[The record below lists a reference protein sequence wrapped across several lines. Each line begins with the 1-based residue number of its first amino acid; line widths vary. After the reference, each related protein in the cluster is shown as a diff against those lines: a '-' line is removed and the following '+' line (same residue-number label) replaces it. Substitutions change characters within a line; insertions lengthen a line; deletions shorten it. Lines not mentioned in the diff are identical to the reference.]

1 MKELLV
7 IRVRIKSFVKKP
19 TNGGT
24 PAIEKIKI
32 VIVVTK
38 KLLKLKPVNDCRV
51 LSEVVIVLKSV
62 QKSATKDMLYTN
74 MYVKSNVLLSVNRL

>member
-1 MKELLV
+1 VNELLV
-7 IRVRIKSFVKKP
+7 IKVKIKSFVKKP

-38 KLLKLKPVNDCRV
+38 KLLKLNPAND
-51 LSEVVIVLKSV
+51 
-62 QKSATKDMLYTN
+62 
-74 MYVKSNVLLSVNRL
+74 

>member
-1 MKELLV
+1 M
-7 IRVRIKSFVKKP
+7 KSFVKKP

-38 KLLKLKPVNDCRV
+38 KLLKLKPVKDWSV
-51 LSEVVIVLKSV
+51 FSEVVIVLKSV
-62 QKSATKDMLYTN
+62 QKRAIKDML
-74 MYVKSNVLLSVNRL
+74 

>member
-1 MKELLV
+1 VKELLV

-38 KLLKLKPVNDCRV
+38 KLLKLKPVND
-51 LSEVVIVLKSV
+51 
-62 QKSATKDMLYTN
+62 
-74 MYVKSNVLLSVNRL
+74 